1 VEPKGAANKNREA
14 DKEQEE
20 NINNGRHTTTTMKTE
35 RNAGEDEL
43 SGLKKK
49 QRQGSP
55 QEED

>member
-1 VEPKGAANKNREA
+1 
-14 DKEQEE
+14 
-20 NINNGRHTTTTMKTE
+20 MKTE